1 MRMQILV
8 AAAAAS
14 FVACPGAEAAER
26 QVKEFFGIWL
36 YEDQAH
42 FKCDEAEGE
51 GPWVTIG
58 PAHYS
63 EEPGDP
69 CEDVEMFV
77 EGNRLRVSASCAGD
91 ETGFSAVVKEYE
103 LIDRSTLRDR
113 ERTYKMCVGP
123 LPDFI
128 ATARK

>member
-8 AAAAAS
+8 IAAAAS
-14 FVACPGAEAAER
+14 FVACPGAGAAGR

-113 ERTYKMCVGP
+113 ERTYKMCIGP

-128 ATARK
+128 AAARK

>member
-1 MRMQILV
+1 MRLQTLVV
-8 AAAAAS
+8 AAVAVFATCARADAA
-14 FVACPGAEAAER
+14 GR
-26 QVKEFFGIWL
+26 QVRDFYGIWL

-58 PAHYS
+58 PSHYS

-91 ETGFSAVVKEYE
+91 ETGFSAVVKEYD
-103 LIDRSTLRDR
+103 LVDGKTLRDR
-113 ERTYKMCVGP
+113 TRTYKMCAGE

-128 ATARK
+128 AAGRK